1 MIDKEGF
8 RANVGIILCNDTGQL
23 FWGRRVGGKNA
34 WQFPQGGI
42 KKDETAKKAMFRE
55 LREEIGLFPKDV
67 QILACTDDW
76 LRYTLPKQFIRS
88 NSFPLCIGQKQ
99 IWYLLRLVSHD
110 SKVRLNKSRKPEFDA
125 WRWVD
130 YWYPVNNIVE
140 FKRSVYV
147 QALGELEGFLGILL
161 GPHRGPETNR

>member
-1 MIDKEGF
+1 MIDKEGY

-42 KKDETAKKAMFRE
+42 KKHETAEKAMFRE
-55 LREEIGLFPKDV
+55 LYEEVGLAPDDV
-67 QILACTDDW
+67 QVIGCTDDW
-76 LRYTLPKQFIRS
+76 LRYTLPNKFIRT

-99 IWYLLRLVSHD
+99 IWYLLRLTAHD
-110 SKVRLNKSRKPEFDA
+110 SKIKLNASKSPEFDV

-130 YWYPVNNIVE
+130 YWYPVNNIVD
-140 FKRSVYV
+140 FKKNVYT
-147 QALGELEGFLGILL
+147 QALGQLEVFISSMIR
-161 GPHRGPETNR
+161 P

>member
-42 KKDETAKKAMFRE
+42 KKDETAEKAMFRE

-76 LRYTLPKQFIRS
+76 LRYTLPKRFIRS
-88 NSFPLCIGQKQ
+88 RSFPLCIGQKQ

-140 FKRSVYV
+140 FKRSVYM
-147 QALGELEGFLGILL
+147 QALGELEGFLGALL